1 MRSPVLYLFPLL
13 AVVIWAGNSLVNKLS
28 ADVIAPEAISFY
40 RWAFALLV
48 LTPVLLPGVWRRR
61 AMIRPQLGKLA
72 VLAALGM
79 VLNQSL
85 AYFAA
90 ATTSA
95 TNMALITS
103 LVPVISL
110 LLAVPLL
117 GARLSKLALLGAFI
131 SFGGLLFMLGK
142 GNLSGLATS
151 VVPGDLLLL
160 LAAVVYALY
169 GLLLKRWSLQL
180 PTWDLLYM
188 QILIAV
194 VLLSPLLLIASD
206 ISISQA
212 SLPLI
217 AYAGICASI
226 LAPWAWIRAIAL
238 LGTERTAIFMNLMPV
253 FTAVLASTLLDEQ
266 LGVPHYVG
274 GALVLTGVSL
284 VQYRARRPGVELKA
298 QAG

>member
-1 MRSPVLYLFPLL
+1 MYLFPLL

-61 AMIRPQLGKLA
+61 AMIRPQLGKLV

-117 GARLSKLALLGAFI
+117 GARLSKLALLGAVI

-142 GNLSGLATS
+142 GDLSGLATS

-194 VLLSPLLLIASD
+194 VLLSPLLLVASD

-298 QAG
+298 EAG

>member
-1 MRSPVLYLFPLL
+1 MLVVLRSPVLYLFPLL
-13 AVVIWAGNSLVNKLS
+13 AVAIWAGNSLVNKLS
-28 ADVIAPEAISFY
+28 AGVIAPEAISFY
-40 RWAFALLV
+40 RWAFALLL

-61 AMIRPQLGKLA
+61 AMIRPHIGKLA
-72 VLAALGM
+72 VLASLGM

-103 LVPVISL
+103 LVSL

-117 GARLSKLALLGAFI
+117 GVRLSKLALLGAFI
-131 SFGGLLFMLGK
+131 SFSGLLFMLSQGDLAR
-142 GNLSGLATS
+142 LSTS

-169 GLLLKRWSLQL
+169 GVLLKRWSLQL

-188 QILIAV
+188 QILFAV
-194 VLLSPLLLIASD
+194 FMLSPLLLFASS
-206 ISISQA
+206 ISITQA

-217 AYAGICASI
+217 AYAAICASI
-226 LAPWAWIRAIAL
+226 LAPWAWIKAIAL
-238 LGTERTAIFMNLMPV
+238 LGTENRHLYEPDANLHRRAGIHV
-253 FTAVLASTLLDEQ
+253 
-266 LGVPHYVG
+266 
-274 GALVLTGVSL
+274 TG
-284 VQYRARRPGVELKA
+284 
-298 QAG
+298 

>member
-1 MRSPVLYLFPLL
+1 MYLFPLL